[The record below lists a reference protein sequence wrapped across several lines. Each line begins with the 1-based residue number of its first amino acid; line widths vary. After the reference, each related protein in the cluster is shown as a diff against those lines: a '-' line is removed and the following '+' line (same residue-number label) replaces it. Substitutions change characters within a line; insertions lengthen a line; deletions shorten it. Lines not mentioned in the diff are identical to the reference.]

1 MSLNPIVEN
10 TTEQQTSRPSSAES
24 DQEDEQINLERRLS
38 NLNEEENKQ
47 LNNIQPIIWDDPFE
61 LLRTNE
67 QTGTIGISNDR
78 FPTGRT
84 NQCMKI
90 Q

>member
-1 MSLNPIVEN
+1 MSLNPIPEN

-24 DQEDEQINLERRLS
+24 DQEDEQINFERRLS
-38 NLNEEENKQ
+38 ELNEEENKQ
-47 LNNIQPIIWDDPFE
+47 LNNTQPIIWDDPFE

-67 QTGTIGISNDR
+67 QTGTIGISNDV

-84 NQCMKI
+84 NQ
-90 Q
+90 